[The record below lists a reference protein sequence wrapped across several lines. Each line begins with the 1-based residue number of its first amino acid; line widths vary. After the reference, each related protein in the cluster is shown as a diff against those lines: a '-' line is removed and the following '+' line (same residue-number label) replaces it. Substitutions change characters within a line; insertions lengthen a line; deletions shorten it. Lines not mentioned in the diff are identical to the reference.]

1 MGIDNGGTTIPDRL
15 DAALVALGLVES
27 RAKAQRLIKSGKVM
41 VDGVTATK
49 PAQTIASASDI
60 AIDKGDDYVSRG
72 AYKLVGAFDAFRAAG
87 LPEPVGFDCL
97 DIGASTGGFC
107 DVLLRARRAP
117 RRRPRRRP
125 RAARSAHRGRSAHHR
140 DERRQHPRR
149 AGRRSA
155 LPSAD
160 GGLRRLV
167 HLVDVCH
174 PGDRTHRRPRRAY
187 RAPGQAAVRGRQGAS
202 GQRAAS
208 SRTPHC
214 ASGRWRPSPHAPTN
228 ADWTSSPRAPSPIE
242 GTHGNAEYLLYARAA
257 ER

>member
-1 MGIDNGGTTIPDRL
+1 MGSDRRAVVVTHSRLRESGTVVPEAVDQLRHAGFQVSIVDNVAAPRFGGDSPRVDPDTEIVVVLGGDGTILRAAEPVSYTHLDVYKRQIPDRL

-107 DVLLRARRAP
+107 DVLLRRGARRVIALDVGHGQLDP
-117 RRRPRRRP
+117 RIADDPRIIEM
-125 RAARSAHRGRSAHHR
+125 SGVNIR
-140 DERRQHPRR
+140 DVRD
-149 AGRRSA
+149 GD
-155 LPSAD
+155 LP
-160 GGLRRLV
+160 
-167 HLVDVCH
+167 
-174 PGDRTHRRPRRAY
+174 Y
-187 RAPGQAAVRGRQGAS
+187 R
-202 GQRAAS
+202 
-208 SRTPHC
+208 C
-214 ASGRWRPSPHAPTN
+214 
-228 ADWTSSPRAPSPIE
+228 
-242 GTHGNAEYLLYARAA
+242 LLYTSRCV
-257 ER
+257 